1 MEFITDE
8 SLKQKMIAKG
18 KYIDAS
24 LVKLNIPAN
33 IVALVDKNIAQK
45 YKILPFNY
53 DEEHQT
59 LYIVCNEDALLEQDE
74 IEDIFS
80 TRLNATIKLVLT
92 DNYNLK
98 EALKYYYKVDL
109 NTQSMAHE
117 VQENIEDNAPILN
130 KVKNI
135 IADAIEFGASDIHFL
150 PYKFNNCYSIK
161 ILYRIN
167 GKNVNHS
174 ADYDF
179 TENEIPRISMAIK
192 RLDTSASSDML
203 RKNMPNKGSFLTK
216 DKLGNDV
223 DVRIST
229 MPMVSGMEKVVLRLQ
244 QFLSK
249 QKTLYDIGYLS
260 KDIDI
265 IKNQLK
271 ICPTGLFII
280 TGPTG
285 SGKTTTLHAQIGEVV
300 KNADYEKI
308 VVTIEDPVEIY
319 NPNYCQVQIHETEDN
334 ATNFSSQKALQVIL
348 RQDPEI
354 ILYNE
359 IRNKTDAETVIQAG
373 ATGHQV
379 FTTLHAND
387 CITAIS
393 RLLDLG
399 VSKVSLLNQVN
410 LISSQRLIGILCP
423 HCQREYKLSE
433 SDKIL
438 LSESDKILLSEEEY
452 NRLSTI
458 DLKQVGTVEQ
468 RNNCP
473 HCNHTGYINRIAIV
487 EYVLFNDDLKDI
499 LYHTSSMK
507 EIKEALKKNKFISMW
522 EKGLDYVVAG
532 KTSLIELYN
541 QIGNKDAINNLIN
554 NL

>member
-8 SLKQKMIAKG
+8 SLKQKMIDKG

-80 TRLNATIKLVLT
+80 TKLNATIKLVLT

-150 PYKFNNCYSIK
+150 PYKFNNRYSIK

-265 IKNQLK
+265 IKNHIK

-438 LSESDKILLSEEEY
+438 LSKEEY

-458 DLKQVGTVEQ
+458 DLKQIGTVEQ

>member
-438 LSESDKILLSEEEY
+438 LSEEEY

-507 EIKEALKKNKFISMW
+507 EIKEVLKKNKFISMW

>member
-8 SLKQKMIAKG
+8 SLKQKMIDKG

-80 TRLNATIKLVLT
+80 TKLNATIKLVLT

-150 PYKFNNCYSIK
+150 PYKFNNRYSIK

-438 LSESDKILLSEEEY
+438 LSEEEY

-507 EIKEALKKNKFISMW
+507 EIKEVLKKNKFISMG

>member
-8 SLKQKMIAKG
+8 SLKQKMIDKG

-80 TRLNATIKLVLT
+80 TKLNATIKLVLT

-150 PYKFNNCYSIK
+150 PYKFNNRYSIK

-249 QKTLYDIGYLS
+249 QKTLYNIGYLS

-438 LSESDKILLSEEEY
+438 LSKEEY

-541 QIGNKDAINNLIN
+541 QVGNKDAINNLIN

>member
-8 SLKQKMIAKG
+8 SLKQKMIDKG

-80 TRLNATIKLVLT
+80 TKLNATIKLVLT

-229 MPMVSGMEKVVLRLQ
+229 MPMVSCMEKVVLRLQ

-438 LSESDKILLSEEEY
+438 LSEEEY

>member
-8 SLKQKMIAKG
+8 SLKQKMIDKG

-45 YKILPFNY
+45 YKFLPFNY

-80 TRLNATIKLVLT
+80 TKLNATIKLVLT

-150 PYKFNNCYSIK
+150 PYKFNNRYSIK

-438 LSESDKILLSEEEY
+438 LSEEEY

-507 EIKEALKKNKFISMW
+507 EIKEVLKKNKFISMW

>member
-438 LSESDKILLSEEEY
+438 LSEEEY

-458 DLKQVGTVEQ
+458 DLKQIGTVEQ

-532 KTSLIELYN
+532 KTSLFELYN

>member
-8 SLKQKMIAKG
+8 SLKQKMIDKG

-80 TRLNATIKLVLT
+80 TKLNATIKLVLT

-117 VQENIEDNAPILN
+117 VQKNIEDNAPILN

-150 PYKFNNCYSIK
+150 PYKFNNRYSIK

-438 LSESDKILLSEEEY
+438 LSEEEY

>member
-8 SLKQKMIAKG
+8 SLKQKMIDKG

-74 IEDIFS
+74 IENIFS
-80 TRLNATIKLVLT
+80 TKLNATIKLVLT

-438 LSESDKILLSEEEY
+438 LSEEEY

-458 DLKQVGTVEQ
+458 DLKQIGTVEQ

>member
-8 SLKQKMIAKG
+8 SLKQKMIDKG

-80 TRLNATIKLVLT
+80 TKLNATIKLVLT

-150 PYKFNNCYSIK
+150 PYKFNNRYSIK

-244 QFLSK
+244 QILSK

-438 LSESDKILLSEEEY
+438 LSKEEY

-473 HCNHTGYINRIAIV
+473 HCNHTGYINRITIV

-541 QIGNKDAINNLIN
+541 QVGNKDAINNLIN

>member
-45 YKILPFNY
+45 YKTLPFNY

-438 LSESDKILLSEEEY
+438 LSEEEY

>member
-8 SLKQKMIAKG
+8 SLKQKMIDKG

-80 TRLNATIKLVLT
+80 TKLNATIKLVLT

-150 PYKFNNCYSIK
+150 PYKFNNRYSIK

-423 HCQREYKLSE
+423 HCQREYQ
-433 SDKIL
+433 

-458 DLKQVGTVEQ
+458 DLKQIGTVEQ

-473 HCNHTGYINRIAIV
+473 HYNHTGYINRIAIV

>member
-8 SLKQKMIAKG
+8 SLKQKMIDKG

-80 TRLNATIKLVLT
+80 TKLNATIKLVLT

-150 PYKFNNCYSIK
+150 PYKFNNRYSIK

-399 VSKVSLLNQVN
+399 VSKVFLLNQVN

-438 LSESDKILLSEEEY
+438 LSEEEY

-458 DLKQVGTVEQ
+458 DLKQIGTVEQ

>member
-8 SLKQKMIAKG
+8 SLKQKMIDKG
-18 KYIDAS
+18 KYTDAS

-80 TRLNATIKLVLT
+80 TKLNATIKLVLT

-150 PYKFNNCYSIK
+150 PYKFNNRYSIK

-265 IKNQLK
+265 IKNELK

-438 LSESDKILLSEEEY
+438 LSKEEY

-458 DLKQVGTVEQ
+458 DLKQIGTVEQ

>member
-1 MEFITDE
+1 MEFITDK
-8 SLKQKMIAKG
+8 SLKQKMIDKG

-80 TRLNATIKLVLT
+80 TKLNATIKLVLT

-150 PYKFNNCYSIK
+150 PYKFNNRYSIK

-438 LSESDKILLSEEEY
+438 LSEEEY

>member
-8 SLKQKMIAKG
+8 SLKQKMIDKG

-80 TRLNATIKLVLT
+80 TKLNATIKLVLT

-109 NTQSMAHE
+109 NTQSMAHK

-150 PYKFNNCYSIK
+150 PYKFNNRYSIK

-249 QKTLYDIGYLS
+249 QKTLYDTGYLS

-438 LSESDKILLSEEEY
+438 LSEEEY

-458 DLKQVGTVEQ
+458 DLKQIGTVEQ

>member
-8 SLKQKMIAKG
+8 SLKQKMIDKG

-80 TRLNATIKLVLT
+80 TKLNATIKLVLT

-109 NTQSMAHE
+109 NTQRMAHE

-135 IADAIEFGASDIHFL
+135 IADAIEFRASDIHFL
-150 PYKFNNCYSIK
+150 PYKFNNRYSIK

-438 LSESDKILLSEEEY
+438 LSEEEY

-458 DLKQVGTVEQ
+458 DLKQIGTVEQ

>member
-150 PYKFNNCYSIK
+150 PYKFNNRYSIK

-438 LSESDKILLSEEEY
+438 LSEEEY

-507 EIKEALKKNKFISMW
+507 EIKEVLKKNKFISMW

>member
-8 SLKQKMIAKG
+8 SLKQKMIDKG

-80 TRLNATIKLVLT
+80 TKLNATIKLVLT

-135 IADAIEFGASDIHFL
+135 IADTIEFGASDIHFL
-150 PYKFNNCYSIK
+150 PYKFNNRYSIK

-319 NPNYCQVQIHETEDN
+319 NPNYCQVQIHETEDS

-438 LSESDKILLSEEEY
+438 LSKEEY

-458 DLKQVGTVEQ
+458 DLKQIGTVEQ

>member
-8 SLKQKMIAKG
+8 SLKQKMIDKG

-80 TRLNATIKLVLT
+80 TKLNATIKLVLT

-150 PYKFNNCYSIK
+150 PYKFNNRYSIK

-216 DKLGNDV
+216 DKLENDV

-285 SGKTTTLHAQIGEVV
+285 SGKTTTLHAKIGEVV

-438 LSESDKILLSEEEY
+438 LSEEEY

-458 DLKQVGTVEQ
+458 DLKQIGTVEQ

>member
-8 SLKQKMIAKG
+8 SLKQKMIDKG

-80 TRLNATIKLVLT
+80 TKLNATIKLVLT

-150 PYKFNNCYSIK
+150 PYKFNNRYSIK

-438 LSESDKILLSEEEY
+438 LSEEEY
-452 NRLSTI
+452 NRLSKI
-458 DLKQVGTVEQ
+458 DLKQIGTVEQ

>member
-150 PYKFNNCYSIK
+150 PYKFNNRYSIK

-438 LSESDKILLSEEEY
+438 LSKEEY

-458 DLKQVGTVEQ
+458 DLKQIGTVEQ

>member
-438 LSESDKILLSEEEY
+438 LSKEEY

-541 QIGNKDAINNLIN
+541 QVGNKDAINNLIN

>member
-8 SLKQKMIAKG
+8 SLKQKMIDKG

-33 IVALVDKNIAQK
+33 IVALVDKNIVQK

-80 TRLNATIKLVLT
+80 TKLNATIKLVLT

-150 PYKFNNCYSIK
+150 PYKFNNRYSIK

-438 LSESDKILLSEEEY
+438 LSEEEY

>member
-8 SLKQKMIAKG
+8 SLKQKMIDKG

-80 TRLNATIKLVLT
+80 TKLNATIKLVLT

-150 PYKFNNCYSIK
+150 PYKFNNRYSIK

-260 KDIDI
+260 KDIDN

-438 LSESDKILLSEEEY
+438 LSEEEY

-458 DLKQVGTVEQ
+458 DLKQIGTVEQ

>member
-8 SLKQKMIAKG
+8 SLKQKMIDKG

-80 TRLNATIKLVLT
+80 TKLNATIKLVLT

-150 PYKFNNCYSIK
+150 PYKFNNRYSIK

-438 LSESDKILLSEEEY
+438 LSKEEY

-499 LYHTSSMK
+499 LYHTNSMK

-541 QIGNKDAINNLIN
+541 QVGNKDAINNLIN

>member
-8 SLKQKMIAKG
+8 SLKQKMIDKG

-74 IEDIFS
+74 IENIFS
-80 TRLNATIKLVLT
+80 TKLNATIKLVLT

-150 PYKFNNCYSIK
+150 PYKFNNRYSIK

-319 NPNYCQVQIHETEDN
+319 NPNYCQVQIHETEDS

-423 HCQREYKLSE
+423 HCQREYK
-433 SDKIL
+433 

>member
-8 SLKQKMIAKG
+8 SLKQKMIDKG

-80 TRLNATIKLVLT
+80 TKLNATIKLVLT

-150 PYKFNNCYSIK
+150 PYKFNNRYSIK

-308 VVTIEDPVEIY
+308 VVTIENPVEIY

-438 LSESDKILLSEEEY
+438 LSKEEY

-458 DLKQVGTVEQ
+458 DLKQIGTVEQ

>member
-8 SLKQKMIAKG
+8 SLKQKMIDKG

-74 IEDIFS
+74 IENIFS
-80 TRLNATIKLVLT
+80 TKLNATIKLVLT

-150 PYKFNNCYSIK
+150 PYKFNNRYSIK

-285 SGKTTTLHAQIGEVV
+285 SGKTTTLHAKIGEVV

-438 LSESDKILLSEEEY
+438 LSKEEY

-458 DLKQVGTVEQ
+458 DLKQIGTVEQ

>member
-319 NPNYCQVQIHETEDN
+319 NSNYCQVQIHETEDN

-438 LSESDKILLSEEEY
+438 LSEEEY

>member
-8 SLKQKMIAKG
+8 SLKQKMIDKG

-59 LYIVCNEDALLEQDE
+59 LYIVCNEDALLEQDD

-80 TRLNATIKLVLT
+80 TKLNATIKLVLT

-150 PYKFNNCYSIK
+150 PYKFNNRYSIK

-438 LSESDKILLSEEEY
+438 LSKEEY

-458 DLKQVGTVEQ
+458 DLKQIGTVEQ

>member
-223 DVRIST
+223 DVRIFT

-438 LSESDKILLSEEEY
+438 LSEEEY

>member
-8 SLKQKMIAKG
+8 SLKQKMIDKG

-80 TRLNATIKLVLT
+80 TKLNATIKLVLT

-150 PYKFNNCYSIK
+150 PYKFNNRYSIK

-265 IKNQLK
+265 IKNQIK

-438 LSESDKILLSEEEY
+438 LSEEEY

-458 DLKQVGTVEQ
+458 DLKQIGTVEQ

>member
-8 SLKQKMIAKG
+8 SLKQKMIDKG

-74 IEDIFS
+74 IENIFS
-80 TRLNATIKLVLT
+80 TKLNATIKLVLT

-150 PYKFNNCYSIK
+150 PYKFNNRYSIK

-348 RQDPEI
+348 RQDQEI

-423 HCQREYKLSE
+423 HCQREYK
-433 SDKIL
+433 

>member
-150 PYKFNNCYSIK
+150 PYKFNNRYSIK

-438 LSESDKILLSEEEY
+438 LSEEEY

-458 DLKQVGTVEQ
+458 DLKQIGTVEQ

-522 EKGLDYVVAG
+522 EKGLDYVVTG

>member
-8 SLKQKMIAKG
+8 SLKQKMIDKG

-80 TRLNATIKLVLT
+80 TKLNATIKLVLT

-150 PYKFNNCYSIK
+150 PYKFNNRYSIK

-260 KDIDI
+260 KNIDI

-438 LSESDKILLSEEEY
+438 LSEEEY

-507 EIKEALKKNKFISMW
+507 EIKEVLKKNKFISMW

>member
-438 LSESDKILLSEEEY
+438 LSEEEY
-452 NRLSTI
+452 NLLSTI

>member
-438 LSESDKILLSEEEY
+438 LSEEEY

>member
-8 SLKQKMIAKG
+8 SLKQKMIDKG

-80 TRLNATIKLVLT
+80 TKLNATIKLVLT

-150 PYKFNNCYSIK
+150 PYKFNNRYSIK

-179 TENEIPRISMAIK
+179 IENEIPRISMAIK

-223 DVRIST
+223 DVHIST

-249 QKTLYDIGYLS
+249 QKTLYDISYLS

-438 LSESDKILLSEEEY
+438 LSEEEY

-458 DLKQVGTVEQ
+458 DLKQIGTVEQ

-473 HCNHTGYINRIAIV
+473 HYNHTGYINRIAIV

>member
-80 TRLNATIKLVLT
+80 TKLNATIKLVLT

-135 IADAIEFGASDIHFL
+135 IADATEFGASDIHFL
-150 PYKFNNCYSIK
+150 PYKFNNRYSIK

-438 LSESDKILLSEEEY
+438 LSEEEY

-458 DLKQVGTVEQ
+458 DLKQIGTVEQ